1 MLSWPAWRKNIRTPR
16 SSNRRKK
23 TPEKVEILPRYVALE
38 KIISP
43 LGYGRQEGKQRT
55 TVAQFFTDLKRILG
69 PTALRRVVRQLLENN
84 GLALAGQ
91 LAYLFILFLFPF
103 LIFLL
108 TLVSIVVNDPET
120 SLKDLAMR
128 MESFWPQ
135 ETVEVIRGYLDR
147 TTKSTSLATF
157 ISSVL
162 FTLGV
167 GSAAAEAI
175 SNAANRF
182 YGVQE
187 TRPFWKVR
195 SVAILLIFGF
205 TLMIVALT
213 FMVLS
218 PQTGAYLQR
227 AMGLPDSFLSFWTL
241 LGWLLTFLAV
251 TLALDVLYY
260 LAPNANIPFRWVT
273 PGGFM
278 AAILLLVANQVMRFF
293 VADVFHYDQ
302 LYGQLGAGIVLLTW
316 LYVIGLVVL
325 IGIQMNAVL
334 AQMVGEHEDREIVQ
348 SPKEGA

>member
-1 MLSWPAWRKNIRTPR
+1 
-16 SSNRRKK
+16 
-23 TPEKVEILPRYVALE
+23 VA
-38 KIISP
+38 
-43 LGYGRQEGKQRT
+43 R
-55 TVAQFFTDLKRILG
+55 FFTDLKRILG
-69 PTALRRVVRQLLENN
+69 PRALRRVVRQLLENN

-108 TLVSIVVNDPET
+108 TLAGIAVNDPET
-120 SLKDLAMR
+120 ILKDLARR
-128 MESFWPQ
+128 MTSFWPQ
-135 ETVEVIRGYLDR
+135 ETVELIRGYLDR
-147 TTKSTSLATF
+147 TAKSTSLATF

-195 SVAILLIFGF
+195 GVAILLIFGF
-205 TLMIVALT
+205 SLVIVALT

-218 PQTGAYLQR
+218 PQTGAYLQK
-227 AMGLPDSFLSFWTL
+227 ALVLPNTFLSFWML

-260 LAPNANIPFRWVT
+260 LAPNADIPFRWIT
-273 PGGFM
+273 PGGFT
-278 AAILLLVANQVMRFF
+278 AAILLLVANQIMRFF

-325 IGIQMNAVL
+325 VGIQLNAVL
-334 AQMVGEHEDREIVQ
+334 VQMAEEHEDIEIGE
-348 SPKEGA
+348 SPKEDV

>member
-1 MLSWPAWRKNIRTPR
+1 
-16 SSNRRKK
+16 
-23 TPEKVEILPRYVALE
+23 
-38 KIISP
+38 
-43 LGYGRQEGKQRT
+43 
-55 TVAQFFTDLKRILG
+55 VAQFYTDLKRILG
-69 PTALRRVVRQLLENN
+69 PAALRRVARQLLENN

-108 TLVSIVVNDPET
+108 TLVGIVVNDPET
-120 SLKDLAMR
+120 ILKDLARR

-135 ETVEVIRGYLDR
+135 ETVELIRGYLDR
-147 TTKSTSLATF
+147 TAKSTSLATF
-157 ISSVL
+157 VSSVV

-182 YGVQE
+182 YRVQE

-195 SVAILLIFGF
+195 GVAVLLIFGF
-205 TLMIVALT
+205 SLLIVALA

-218 PQTGAYLQR
+218 PQTGAYLQK
-227 AMGLPDSFLSFWTL
+227 ALVLPDSFLSFWIL
-241 LGWLLTFLAV
+241 FGWLSTFLAV

-260 LAPNANIPFRWVT
+260 LAPNADIPFRWVT

-278 AAILLLVANQVMRFF
+278 AAILLLVANQIMRFF

-325 IGIQMNAVL
+325 VGIQVNAVL
-334 AQMVGEHEDREIVQ
+334 AQMVEEDEDTEIVE
-348 SPKEGA
+348 SPKEDA

>member
-1 MLSWPAWRKNIRTPR
+1 LEHGEKERTYGFALARLSEGEYNFAEERKGI
-16 SSNRRKK
+16 
-23 TPEKVEILPRYVALE
+23 
-38 KIISP
+38 
-43 LGYGRQEGKQRT
+43 KQKPPT
-55 TVAQFFTDLKRILG
+55 KMTQFLADLKRILG

-108 TLVSIVVNDPET
+108 TLVGIVVNDPET
-120 SLKDLAMR
+120 ILKDLARR

-135 ETVEVIRGYLDR
+135 ETVELIRGYLDR
-147 TTKSTSLATF
+147 TAKSTSLATF

-182 YGVQE
+182 YGAQE

-195 SVAILLIFGF
+195 GVAILLIFGF

-218 PQTGAYLQR
+218 PQTGAYLQK
-227 AMGLPDSFLSFWTL
+227 ALVLPQTFLRFWML

-260 LAPNANIPFRWVT
+260 LAPNADIPFRWVT

-278 AAILLLVANQVMRFF
+278 AAILLLVANQIMRLLI
-293 VADVFHYDQ
+293 ADVFHYDQ

-316 LYVIGLVVL
+316 LYVLGLVVL

-334 AQMVGEHEDREIVQ
+334 AQMAEEHEDLEIGE
-348 SPKEGA
+348 SPKEDA

>member
-1 MLSWPAWRKNIRTPR
+1 M
-16 SSNRRKK
+16 
-23 TPEKVEILPRYVALE
+23 
-38 KIISP
+38 
-43 LGYGRQEGKQRT
+43 
-55 TVAQFFTDLKRILG
+55 AQFFTDLKHILG
-69 PTALRRVVRQLLENN
+69 STALRRVVSQLLENN

-108 TLVSIVVNDPET
+108 TLVGIAVNDPET
-120 SLKDLAMR
+120 TLEDLARR

-135 ETVEVIRGYLDR
+135 ETIELIRGYLDR
-147 TTKSTSLATF
+147 TAKSTSLATF

-167 GSAAAEAI
+167 GSATAEAI

-182 YGVQE
+182 YRVQE
-187 TRPFWKVR
+187 SRPFWKVR
-195 SVAILLIFGF
+195 GVAIVLIFGF

-218 PQTGAYLQR
+218 PQTGVYLQT
-227 AMGLPDSFLSFWTL
+227 AVGLPDVFLSFWTL

-251 TLALDVLYY
+251 TIALDVLYY
-260 LAPNANIPFRWVT
+260 LAPDADIPFRWVT

-278 AAILLLVANQVMRFF
+278 AAILLLVANQVMRYF

-316 LYVIGLVVL
+316 LYVIGLIVL
-325 IGIQMNAVL
+325 VGIQMNAVL
-334 AQMVGEHEDREIVQ
+334 AQMVEEEPEVTER
-348 SPKEGA
+348 

>member
-1 MLSWPAWRKNIRTPR
+1 VLRRSGAHSISTEVGQTGKLRTAVAGFFADLRRVLS
-16 SSNRRKK
+16 
-23 TPEKVEILPRYVALE
+23 
-38 KIISP
+38 
-43 LGYGRQEGKQRT
+43 
-55 TVAQFFTDLKRILG
+55 
-69 PTALRRVVRQLLENN
+69 PTALRRIVRQLPEND

-108 TLVSIVVNDPET
+108 TLVGIAVNDPEAT
-120 SLKDLAMR
+120 LKDVASR
-128 MESFWPQ
+128 MERFWPQ
-135 ETVEVIRGYLDR
+135 ETTELIRGYLDR
-147 TTKSTSLATF
+147 TAKSISFTTF

-167 GSAAAEAI
+167 GSATAQAI
-175 SNAANRF
+175 GNAANRF

-195 SVAILLIFGF
+195 GVAILLIFGF
-205 TLMIVALT
+205 AAMIAALA

-227 AMGLPDSFLSFWTL
+227 AMGLPAVFLGLWTL
-241 LGWLLTFLAV
+241 SGWLMTFLAV

-260 LAPNANIPFRWVT
+260 LAPNVDIPFRWVT
-273 PGGFM
+273 PGGFT
-278 AAILLLVANQVMRFF
+278 AAILLLVANQIMRYF

-302 LYGQLGAGIVLLTW
+302 FYGQLGACIVLLTW
-316 LYVIGLVVL
+316 LYVISLVVL

-334 AQMVGEHEDREIVQ
+334 AQMAEVHEDIEIGG
-348 SPKEGA
+348 SPTEDS

>member
-1 MLSWPAWRKNIRTPR
+1 
-16 SSNRRKK
+16 
-23 TPEKVEILPRYVALE
+23 
-38 KIISP
+38 
-43 LGYGRQEGKQRT
+43 
-55 TVAQFFTDLKRILG
+55 VAQFFTDLKRILG
-69 PTALRRVVRQLLENN
+69 FTALRRVTRQLLENN

-103 LIFLL
+103 IIFLL
-108 TLVSIVVNDPET
+108 TLARLVVNDPEAI
-120 SLKDLAMR
+120 LQDIARR
-128 MESFWPQ
+128 METFWPQ
-135 ETVEVIRGYLDR
+135 ETVELIRGYLDR
-147 TTKSTSLATF
+147 TAKSTSLATF

-162 FTLGV
+162 FTIGV

-195 SVAILLIFGF
+195 GVAILLIFGF
-205 TLMIVALT
+205 TLMVAALV
-213 FMVLS
+213 FMILS

-227 AMGLPDSFLSFWTL
+227 TMGLSTVFLSLWTL
-241 LGWLLTFLAV
+241 VGWLITFLAV

-260 LAPNANIPFRWVT
+260 LAPNADIPFRWVT
-273 PGGFM
+273 PGGFT
-278 AAILLLVANQVMRFF
+278 AAFLLLVANEIMRFF

-316 LYVIGLVVL
+316 LYVIALVML

-334 AQMVGEHEDREIVQ
+334 AQMAGEHENIDIGE
-348 SPKEGA
+348 SPKEDA

>member
-1 MLSWPAWRKNIRTPR
+1 M
-16 SSNRRKK
+16 
-23 TPEKVEILPRYVALE
+23 
-38 KIISP
+38 
-43 LGYGRQEGKQRT
+43 
-55 TVAQFFTDLKRILG
+55 
-69 PTALRRVVRQLLENN
+69 RQLLENN

-108 TLVSIVVNDPET
+108 TLVGIVVNDPET
-120 SLKDLAMR
+120 ILEDLARR
-128 MESFWPQ
+128 MQSFWPQ
-135 ETVEVIRGYLDR
+135 ETVELIREYLDR
-147 TTKSTSLATF
+147 TAKSTSLATF
-157 ISSVL
+157 FSSIL

-187 TRPFWKVR
+187 TRSFWKVR
-195 SVAILLIFGF
+195 GVAILLIFGF
-205 TLMIVALT
+205 SLLIAALA

-218 PQTGAYLQR
+218 PQTGAYLQK
-227 AMGLPDSFLSFWTL
+227 ALALSNIFLSFWIL
-241 LGWLLTFLAV
+241 LGWLLTFLTV

-260 LAPNANIPFRWVT
+260 LAPNADIPFRWVT

-278 AAILLLVANQVMRFF
+278 AAILLLVANQIMRFF

-302 LYGQLGAGIVLLTW
+302 LYGQLGAGMVLLTW

-325 IGIQMNAVL
+325 VGVQMNAVL
-334 AQMVGEHEDREIVQ
+334 AQMVEEHEDTEIVEL
-348 SPKEGA
+348 PKENA

>member
-1 MLSWPAWRKNIRTPR
+1 
-16 SSNRRKK
+16 
-23 TPEKVEILPRYVALE
+23 
-38 KIISP
+38 
-43 LGYGRQEGKQRT
+43 
-55 TVAQFFTDLKRILG
+55 
-69 PTALRRVVRQLLENN
+69 LENN
-84 GLALAGQ
+84 GLAFAGQ
-91 LAYLFILFLFPF
+91 LAYLLILFLFPF

-108 TLVSIVVNDPET
+108 TLVGIVVNDPEII
-120 SLKDLAMR
+120 LEDLARR
-128 MESFWPQ
+128 MQSFWPR
-135 ETVEVIRGYLDR
+135 ETVELIREYLDR
-147 TTKSTSLATF
+147 TAKSTSLATF
-157 ISSVL
+157 FSSVL

-187 TRPFWKVR
+187 TRSFWKVR
-195 SVAILLIFGF
+195 GVAILLIFGF
-205 TLMIVALT
+205 SLLIAALA

-218 PQTGAYLQR
+218 PQTGAYLQK
-227 AMGLPDSFLSFWTL
+227 ALALSNIFLSFWIL

-260 LAPNANIPFRWVT
+260 LAPNADMPFRWVT

-278 AAILLLVANQVMRFF
+278 AAILLLVANQIMRFF

-325 IGIQMNAVL
+325 VGVQMNAVL
-334 AQMVGEHEDREIVQ
+334 AQMVEEHEDTEIVEL
-348 SPKEGA
+348 PKENA

>member
-1 MLSWPAWRKNIRTPR
+1 M
-16 SSNRRKK
+16 
-23 TPEKVEILPRYVALE
+23 
-38 KIISP
+38 
-43 LGYGRQEGKQRT
+43 
-55 TVAQFFTDLKRILG
+55 AQFLTDLRRLLG
-69 PTALRRVVRQLLENN
+69 LTALRRVVRRLLENN

-91 LAYLFILFLFPF
+91 LAYLFVLFLFPF

-108 TLVSIVVNDPET
+108 TLVGIVVNDPET
-120 SLKDLAMR
+120 ILQNLARR
-128 MESFWPQ
+128 MESFWPR
-135 ETVEVIRGYLDR
+135 ETVELIRGYLDR
-147 TTKSTSLATF
+147 TAKSTSWATF

-182 YGVQE
+182 YGVLE

-195 SVAILLIFGF
+195 GVAILLIFGF
-205 TLMIVALT
+205 SLMIVALT

-218 PQTGAYLQR
+218 PQTGLFLQK
-227 AMGLPDSFLSFWTL
+227 ALLLPNIFLSFWML
-241 LGWLLTFLAV
+241 FGWLLTFLAV

-260 LAPNANIPFRWVT
+260 LAPNVDIPFRWIT

-278 AAILLLVANQVMRFF
+278 AAILLLVANQIMRFL

-334 AQMVGEHEDREIVQ
+334 AQMAEEHEDIETGE
-348 SPKEGA
+348 SPKEDA

>member
-1 MLSWPAWRKNIRTPR
+1 M
-16 SSNRRKK
+16 
-23 TPEKVEILPRYVALE
+23 
-38 KIISP
+38 
-43 LGYGRQEGKQRT
+43 
-55 TVAQFFTDLKRILG
+55 AQFFTDLNRILG
-69 PTALRRVVRQLLENN
+69 PTALRRMVRQLLENDS
-84 GLALAGQ
+84 LALAGQ

-103 LIFLL
+103 LIFMV
-108 TLVSIVVNDPET
+108 TLAGIVVNDPET
-120 SLKDLAMR
+120 TLRDLARR

-135 ETVEVIRGYLDR
+135 ETIELIRGYLVR
-147 TTKSTSLATF
+147 TAKSTSFATF

-182 YGVQE
+182 YKVQE

-195 SVAILLIFGF
+195 GVAILLIFAF
-205 TLMIVALT
+205 TLMIVALA

-218 PQTGAYLQR
+218 PQTGDYLQR
-227 AMGLPDSFLSFWTL
+227 ALGLPDIFLSVWTL
-241 LGWLLTFLAV
+241 LGWLITFLAV
-251 TLALDVLYY
+251 TLALDMLYY
-260 LAPNANIPFRWVT
+260 LAPNADIPFRWVT
-273 PGGFM
+273 PGGLT
-278 AAILLLVANQVMRFF
+278 AAILLLVANQIMRFF

-334 AQMVGEHEDREIVQ
+334 AQMAEEHEDIEIGE
-348 SPKEGA
+348 SPKEDSS

>member
-1 MLSWPAWRKNIRTPR
+1 
-16 SSNRRKK
+16 
-23 TPEKVEILPRYVALE
+23 
-38 KIISP
+38 
-43 LGYGRQEGKQRT
+43 
-55 TVAQFFTDLKRILG
+55 VAQFLTDLKRILG
-69 PTALRRVVRQLLENN
+69 LTALRRVVRRLLENN

-108 TLVSIVVNDPET
+108 TLVGIVVDDPET
-120 SLKDLAMR
+120 ILKDLARR

-135 ETVEVIRGYLDR
+135 ETIELIRGYLDR
-147 TTKSTSLATF
+147 TARSTSLATF

-195 SVAILLIFGF
+195 GVAILLIFGF

-213 FMVLS
+213 LMVLS
-218 PQTGAYLQR
+218 PQTGAYLQK
-227 AMGLPDSFLSFWTL
+227 ALVLPQIFLRFWML

-260 LAPNANIPFRWVT
+260 LAPNADIPFRWVT

-278 AAILLLVANQVMRFF
+278 AAILLLVANQIMRLLI
-293 VADVFHYDQ
+293 ADVFHYDQ

-334 AQMVGEHEDREIVQ
+334 AQMAEEHEDIEIGE
-348 SPKEGA
+348 SPKEDT

>member
-1 MLSWPAWRKNIRTPR
+1 
-16 SSNRRKK
+16 
-23 TPEKVEILPRYVALE
+23 
-38 KIISP
+38 
-43 LGYGRQEGKQRT
+43 
-55 TVAQFFTDLKRILG
+55 
-69 PTALRRVVRQLLENN
+69 
-84 GLALAGQ
+84 
-91 LAYLFILFLFPF
+91 
-103 LIFLL
+103 
-108 TLVSIVVNDPET
+108 
-120 SLKDLAMR
+120 
-128 MESFWPQ
+128 
-135 ETVEVIRGYLDR
+135 
-147 TTKSTSLATF
+147 
-157 ISSVL
+157 
-162 FTLGV
+162 
-167 GSAAAEAI
+167 
-175 SNAANRF
+175 
-182 YGVQE
+182 
-187 TRPFWKVR
+187 
-195 SVAILLIFGF
+195 
-205 TLMIVALT
+205 MIVALT

-260 LAPNANIPFRWVT
+260 LAPNANIPFKWVT

>member
-1 MLSWPAWRKNIRTPR
+1 M
-16 SSNRRKK
+16 
-23 TPEKVEILPRYVALE
+23 
-38 KIISP
+38 
-43 LGYGRQEGKQRT
+43 
-55 TVAQFFTDLKRILG
+55 AQFFTDLKRILG
-69 PTALRRVVRQLLENN
+69 PTASRRVVRQLLENN

-108 TLVSIVVNDPET
+108 TLAGIVVNEPET
-120 SLKDLAMR
+120 ILEDLARR
-128 MESFWPQ
+128 METFWPQ
-135 ETVEVIRGYLDR
+135 ETVEVIEGYLDR
-147 TTKSTSLATF
+147 TAKSTSLATF
-157 ISSVL
+157 VSSVL

-182 YGVQE
+182 YRVRE
-187 TRPFWKVR
+187 SRPCWKVR
-195 SVAILLIFGF
+195 GVAIVLIFGF

-218 PQTGAYLQR
+218 PQTGVYLQR
-227 AMGLPDSFLSFWTL
+227 AVGLPDVFLSIWTL

-251 TLALDVLYY
+251 TIALDVLYY
-260 LAPNANIPFRWVT
+260 LAPDADIPFRWVT

-325 IGIQMNAVL
+325 VGIQMNAVL
-334 AQMVGEHEDREIVQ
+334 SQMAEEPESREIVQ
-348 SPKEGA
+348 WPGDDV

>member
-1 MLSWPAWRKNIRTPR
+1 M
-16 SSNRRKK
+16 
-23 TPEKVEILPRYVALE
+23 
-38 KIISP
+38 
-43 LGYGRQEGKQRT
+43 
-55 TVAQFFTDLKRILG
+55 AQFFTDLNRILG
-69 PTALRRVVRQLLENN
+69 PTALRRMVRQLLENDS
-84 GLALAGQ
+84 LALAGQ

-103 LIFLL
+103 LIFMV
-108 TLVSIVVNDPET
+108 TLAGIVVNDPET
-120 SLKDLAMR
+120 TLRDLARR

-135 ETVEVIRGYLDR
+135 ETIELIRGYLVR
-147 TTKSTSLATF
+147 TAKSTSFATF

-182 YGVQE
+182 YNVQE

-195 SVAILLIFGF
+195 GVAILLIFAF
-205 TLMIVALT
+205 TLMIVALA

-218 PQTGAYLQR
+218 PQTGDYLQR
-227 AMGLPDSFLSFWTL
+227 ALGLPDIFLSVWTL
-241 LGWLLTFLAV
+241 LGWLITFLAV
-251 TLALDVLYY
+251 TLALDMLYY
-260 LAPNANIPFRWVT
+260 LAPNADIPFRWVT
-273 PGGFM
+273 PGGLT
-278 AAILLLVANQVMRFF
+278 AAILLLVANQIMRFF

-334 AQMVGEHEDREIVQ
+334 AQMAEEHEDIEIGE
-348 SPKEGA
+348 SPKEDSS

>member
-1 MLSWPAWRKNIRTPR
+1 M
-16 SSNRRKK
+16 
-23 TPEKVEILPRYVALE
+23 
-38 KIISP
+38 
-43 LGYGRQEGKQRT
+43 
-55 TVAQFFTDLKRILG
+55 AQFFTDLRRILD

-103 LIFLL
+103 LIFLV
-108 TLVSIVVNDPET
+108 TLAGIVVNDPET
-120 SLKDLAMR
+120 TLTDLVKR
-128 MESFWPQ
+128 LETFWPH
-135 ETVEVIRGYLDR
+135 ETIELVRGYLVR
-147 TTKSTSLATF
+147 TAKGPSLATF

-182 YGVQE
+182 YRVRE

-195 SVAILLIFGF
+195 GVAILLIFAF
-205 TLMIVALT
+205 TLMIVALA

-227 AMGLPDSFLSFWTL
+227 AMGLPDVFLSLWTL
-241 LGWLLTFLAV
+241 LGWLVTFFAV

-260 LAPNANIPFRWVT
+260 LAPNANMPFRWVT
-273 PGGFM
+273 PGGFT
-278 AAILLLVANQVMRFF
+278 AAILLLVGSQIMRFF

-334 AQMVGEHEDREIVQ
+334 AQMAEVHEDIEIGE
-348 SPKEGA
+348 STKDNPSRR

>member
-1 MLSWPAWRKNIRTPR
+1 M
-16 SSNRRKK
+16 
-23 TPEKVEILPRYVALE
+23 
-38 KIISP
+38 
-43 LGYGRQEGKQRT
+43 
-55 TVAQFFTDLKRILG
+55 AQFLTDLKRILG
-69 PTALRRVVRQLLENN
+69 LTALRRVVRQLLENN

-108 TLVSIVVNDPET
+108 TLVGIVVNDPET
-120 SLKDLAMR
+120 ILKDLARR
-128 MESFWPQ
+128 MESLWPQ
-135 ETVEVIRGYLDR
+135 ETVELIRGYLDR
-147 TTKSTSLATF
+147 SARSTSLATF
-157 ISSVL
+157 VSSVL

-175 SNAANRF
+175 SKAANRF

-195 SVAILLIFGF
+195 GVAILLIFGF
-205 TLMIVALT
+205 SLMIVALT

-218 PQTGAYLQR
+218 PQTGAYLQE
-227 AMGLPDSFLSFWTL
+227 ALVLPNIFLRFWIL

-260 LAPNANIPFRWVT
+260 LAPNADIAFRWVT

-278 AAILLLVANQVMRFF
+278 AAILLLVANQIMRLL

-334 AQMVGEHEDREIVQ
+334 AQMAEEDT
-348 SPKEGA
+348 

>member
-1 MLSWPAWRKNIRTPR
+1 
-16 SSNRRKK
+16 
-23 TPEKVEILPRYVALE
+23 
-38 KIISP
+38 
-43 LGYGRQEGKQRT
+43 
-55 TVAQFFTDLKRILG
+55 VAQFFTDLKRILG
-69 PTALRRVVRQLLENN
+69 FTALRRVTRQLLENN

-103 LIFLL
+103 IIFLL
-108 TLVSIVVNDPET
+108 TLARLVINDPEAI
-120 SLKDLAMR
+120 LQDIARR
-128 MESFWPQ
+128 METFWPQ
-135 ETVEVIRGYLDR
+135 ETVELIRGYLDR
-147 TTKSTSLATF
+147 TAKSTSLATF

-162 FTLGV
+162 FTIGV

-195 SVAILLIFGF
+195 GVAILLIFGF
-205 TLMIVALT
+205 TLMVAALV
-213 FMVLS
+213 FMILS

-227 AMGLPDSFLSFWTL
+227 AMGLSTVFLSLWTL
-241 LGWLLTFLAV
+241 VGWLITFLAV

-260 LAPNANIPFRWVT
+260 LAPNADIPFRWVT
-273 PGGFM
+273 PGGFT
-278 AAILLLVANQVMRFF
+278 AAFLLLVANEIMRFF

-316 LYVIGLVVL
+316 LYVIALVML

-334 AQMVGEHEDREIVQ
+334 AQMAGEHENMDIGE
-348 SPKEGA
+348 SPKEDA

>member
-1 MLSWPAWRKNIRTPR
+1 MLPETR
-16 SSNRRKK
+16 SRENVIFSRGK
-23 TPEKVEILPRYVALE
+23 
-38 KIISP
+38 
-43 LGYGRQEGKQRT
+43 GEGKQRI
-55 TVAQFFTDLKRILG
+55 TVARFFTELKRILG

-108 TLVSIVVNDPET
+108 TLAGIVVNEPET
-120 SLKDLAMR
+120 ILKALAGK

-135 ETVEVIRGYLDR
+135 ETVEVIEGYLDR
-147 TTKSTSLATF
+147 TAKSTSVATF
-157 ISSVL
+157 VSSVL

-182 YGVQE
+182 YRVRE
-187 TRPFWKVR
+187 SRPFWKVR
-195 SVAILLIFGF
+195 GVAIVLIFGF

-218 PQTGAYLQR
+218 PQTGVYLQR
-227 AMGLPDSFLSFWTL
+227 AVGFSDIFLSFWTL
-241 LGWLLTFLAV
+241 FGWLSTFLAV
-251 TLALDVLYY
+251 TIALDVLYY
-260 LAPNANIPFRWVT
+260 LAPDADIPFRWVT

-325 IGIQMNAVL
+325 VGMQMNAVL
-334 AQMVGEHEDREIVQ
+334 AQMLEEPEYRETVQGPGEDL
-348 SPKEGA
+348 

>member
-1 MLSWPAWRKNIRTPR
+1 M
-16 SSNRRKK
+16 
-23 TPEKVEILPRYVALE
+23 
-38 KIISP
+38 
-43 LGYGRQEGKQRT
+43 
-55 TVAQFFTDLKRILG
+55 AQFLTDLKRILG
-69 PTALRRVVRQLLENN
+69 LTALRRVVRRLLENN

-108 TLVSIVVNDPET
+108 TLVGIVVDDPET
-120 SLKDLAMR
+120 ILKDLARR

-135 ETVEVIRGYLDR
+135 ETIELIRGYLDR
-147 TTKSTSLATF
+147 TARSTSLATF

-195 SVAILLIFGF
+195 GVAILLIFGF

-213 FMVLS
+213 LMVLS
-218 PQTGAYLQR
+218 PQTGAYLQK
-227 AMGLPDSFLSFWTL
+227 ALVLPQIFLHFWML

-260 LAPNANIPFRWVT
+260 LAPNADIPFRWVT

-278 AAILLLVANQVMRFF
+278 AAILLLVANQIMRLLI
-293 VADVFHYDQ
+293 ADVFHYDQ

-334 AQMVGEHEDREIVQ
+334 AQMAEEHEDIEIGE
-348 SPKEGA
+348 SPKEDT

>member
-1 MLSWPAWRKNIRTPR
+1 
-16 SSNRRKK
+16 
-23 TPEKVEILPRYVALE
+23 
-38 KIISP
+38 
-43 LGYGRQEGKQRT
+43 
-55 TVAQFFTDLKRILG
+55 VAQFLTDLRRLLG
-69 PTALRRVVRQLLENN
+69 LTALRRVVRQLLENN

-91 LAYLFILFLFPF
+91 LAYLFVLFLFPF

-108 TLVSIVVNDPET
+108 TLVGIVVNDPET
-120 SLKDLAMR
+120 ILQNLARR

-135 ETVEVIRGYLDR
+135 ETVELIRGYLDR
-147 TTKSTSLATF
+147 TAKSKSLVTF

-195 SVAILLIFGF
+195 GVAILLIFGF
-205 TLMIVALT
+205 TLMVAALA

-227 AMGLPDSFLSFWTL
+227 AMGLSTVFLSIWTL
-241 LGWLLTFLAV
+241 VGWLITFLAV

-260 LAPNANIPFRWVT
+260 LAPNADIPFRWVT
-273 PGGFM
+273 PGGFT
-278 AAILLLVANQVMRFF
+278 AAFLLLVGNEIMKFF
-293 VADVFHYDQ
+293 LADVFHYDQ

-316 LYVIGLVVL
+316 LYVIALVML

-334 AQMVGEHEDREIVQ
+334 AQMAGEHENIEIGE
-348 SPKEGA
+348 SPKEDA